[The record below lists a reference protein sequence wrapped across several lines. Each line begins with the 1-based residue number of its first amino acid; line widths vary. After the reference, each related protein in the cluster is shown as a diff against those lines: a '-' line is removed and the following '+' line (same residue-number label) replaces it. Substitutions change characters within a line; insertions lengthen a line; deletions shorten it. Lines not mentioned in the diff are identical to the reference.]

1 MKNQTYNVLSK
12 IYGLLPECT
21 DCLDEEGR
29 PLPASVIF
37 ISNDDIYV
45 AYLAAYLYHW
55 IVKVHGQSSAPY
67 IVCSGYRGPLSR
79 YIFDEPEADVLADCL
94 FSLGVPANKV
104 HHQSINNHPEVLR
117 QFLDIHASDKTA
129 IICSTL
135 RYHLLI
141 RKDMEDNLFFDNINL
156 TYYAPR
162 YAPGSSHREM
172 LEDVI
177 QSYNGKKL
185 GNDTLIADELASL
198 LSQVDSSDFNLKDA
212 AEVQI
217 FDEAKAY
224 LTARFRL
231 LLSTPGIKDKLRNVI
246 RYKIFL
252 WHLKRSRAEI
262 KTAQQI
268 KLGEYKQKLQ
278 ELGFI

>member
-12 IYGLLPECT
+12 VYGLLPECT

-29 PLPASVIF
+29 PLLASVIF

-45 AYLAAYLYHW
+45 TYLAAYLYHW
-55 IVKVHGQSSAPY
+55 IVKVHGKNRAPY
-67 IVCSGYRGPLSR
+67 IVCSGYRGPLSK
-79 YIFDEPEADVLADCL
+79 YIFDKPEADVLADCL
-94 FSLGVPANKV
+94 LSLGVPVDKV
-104 HHQSINNHPEVLR
+104 HHHSINNHPEVLR
-117 QFLDIHASDKTA
+117 QFLNIHAIDKTV

-141 RKDMEDNLFFDNINL
+141 RKDMEDYLFFDDINL

-162 YAPGSSHREM
+162 YAPGSSRREI

-177 QSYNGKKL
+177 QKYNGKKL
-185 GNDTLIADELASL
+185 GNDTLIADEIASL
-198 LSQVDSSDFNLKDA
+198 LSQVDSSEFKLKDA
-212 AEVQI
+212 AEAQI

-224 LTARFRL
+224 LTTRFRL
-231 LLSTPGIKDKLRNVI
+231 LLSTPGIKDKLTNVI

-252 WHLKRSRAEI
+252 WHLKRCRTEI
-262 KTAQQI
+262 KAAQQI
-268 KLGEYKQKLQ
+268 KLGEYKKKLQ